1 MTETI
6 KTSLPALCVR
16 MRQAGIANAAREARL
31 IIAHVLETSYEAVYF
46 RPEQSLTTQQLY
58 KIATLTERR
67 CQQEPLAKIFGRKEF
82 WGLSFMVT
90 KDTLDPR
97 PDSESLIEGL
107 LSHFSEKDRPLK
119 ILDLGT
125 GSGCL
130 ILAAL
135 SEYPNAIGV
144 AVDKSYKALLIAK
157 ANAINLH
164 MANRCHF
171 ICSDWATALQ
181 GTFDV
186 ILCNPPY
193 IALDEVLS
201 AETLYDP
208 ESALFA
214 EKGGLA
220 EYERLA
226 EDLSKFMT
234 NKSQLFLEVG
244 HTQKRLVQRFFEH
257 HGLHLLGTRWDI
269 QGHERCLILGN
280 FHTLS
285 NSKKS

>member
-6 KTSLPALCVR
+6 ETSLSSLCVR
-16 MRQAGIANAAREARL
+16 MRQAGIIDAAREARL
-31 IIAHVLETSYEAVYF
+31 IIAHVLETSYETVYF
-46 RPEQSLTTQQLY
+46 HPEQSLTKHQLY
-58 KIATLTERR
+58 MIAALTERR
-67 CQQEPLAKIFGRKEF
+67 CQKEPLAKIFGHKEF

-107 LSHFSEKDRPLK
+107 LSHFPDKDRPLK

-135 SEYPNAIGV
+135 SEYPNATGI
-144 AVDKSYKALLIAK
+144 AVDKSFKALLIAK
-157 ANAINLH
+157 ANAINLNLV
-164 MANRCHF
+164 NRCHF
-171 ICSDWATALQ
+171 ICSDWTTALK
-181 GTFDV
+181 GKFDV

-193 IALDEVLS
+193 IARNEILS
-201 AETLYDP
+201 AETLHDP

-214 EKGGLA
+214 SKGGLA

-226 EDLSKFMT
+226 IDLPKLMT
-234 NKSQLFLEVG
+234 DQSQLFLEVG
-244 HTQKRLVQRFFEH
+244 HTQKHLVQRIFKH
-257 HGLHLLGTRWDI
+257 HGLHLLGTRWDL

-280 FHTLS
+280 PYPAT
-285 NSKKS
+285 